1 MRLKTREKDYVF
13 VIRDGEL
20 LVIFD
25 GKREFVREFRIVNG
39 KAVMKTE
46 DNNGNVTEIETS
58 RIRALNFSVN
68 LETVNNVKYKIRSCE
83 KHLMLFGNEEF
94 EGELEYIK
102 FERVNG
108 KIQIAFKTFGANC
121 LKFHM

>member
-1 MRLKTREKDYVF
+1 MKLKTREKDYVF
-13 VIRDGEL
+13 VIKDGEL

-58 RIRALNFSVN
+58 RIRYLNFSVN

-83 KHLMLFGNEEF
+83 KHLMLFGEDEF

>member
-1 MRLKTREKDYVF
+1 MKLKTREKDYVF

-83 KHLMLFGNEEF
+83 KHLMLFGNDEF

-108 KIQIAFKTFGANC
+108 KIQIVFKTFGANG

>member
-13 VIRDGEL
+13 VIKDGEMF
-20 LVIFD
+20 VIFD

-58 RIRALNFSVN
+58 RIRSLNFSVN
-68 LETVNNVKYKIRSCE
+68 LETANNVKYKIRSCE
-83 KHLMLFGNEEF
+83 KHLMLFGEDQF

-102 FERVNG
+102 FEKVNG
-108 KIQIAFKTFGANC
+108 RTQVAFKTFGANC

>member
-13 VIRDGEL
+13 VIKDGEL

-58 RIRALNFSVN
+58 RIRYLNFSVN

-83 KHLMLFGNEEF
+83 KHLMLFGEDEF

>member
-1 MRLKTREKDYVF
+1 MKLKTREKDYVF
-13 VIRDGEL
+13 VIKDGEL
-20 LVIFD
+20 IVIFD

-83 KHLMLFGNEEF
+83 KHLMLFGNDEF

-102 FERVNG
+102 FERGNG
-108 KIQIAFKTFGANC
+108 KIQIVFKTFGANG

>member
-13 VIRDGEL
+13 VIKDGEMF
-20 LVIFD
+20 VIFD

-58 RIRALNFSVN
+58 RIRSLNFSVN
-68 LETVNNVKYKIRSCE
+68 LETANNVKYKIRSCE
-83 KHLMLFGNEEF
+83 KHLLLFGDDEF
-94 EGELEYIK
+94 KGELEYIK
-102 FERVNG
+102 FQKVNG
-108 KIQIAFKTFGANC
+108 KTQIVFKTFGANC

>member
-83 KHLMLFGNEEF
+83 KHLMLFGEDEF